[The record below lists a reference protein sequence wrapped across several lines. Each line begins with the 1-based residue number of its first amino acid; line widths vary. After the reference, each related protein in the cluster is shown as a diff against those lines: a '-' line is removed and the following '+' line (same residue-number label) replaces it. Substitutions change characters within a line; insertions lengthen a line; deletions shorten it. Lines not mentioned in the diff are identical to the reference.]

1 MALFWQGKRKE
12 KRAMK
17 KEQKW
22 KTKNPALVLYTT
34 VLDPEG
40 LLRLHRTER
49 RKARQHYS
57 DKLKGETTR

>member
-1 MALFWQGKRKE
+1 
-12 KRAMK
+12 MK